1 MDETY
6 ASTVLFEKL
15 CVESCDD
22 VPIHELMHLRFSY
35 EIDRESYSVMIRQS
49 EVVLDLGM
57 TVPVRAE
64 SGVELVHPG
73 RTVKCL
79 MRQ

>member
-22 VPIHELMHLRFSY
+22 VPTHELMRSRFSY

-49 EVVLDLGM
+49 EVILDLGM
-57 TVPVRAE
+57 IVPMKAG
-64 SGVELVHPG
+64 SGVELVHPD
-73 RTVKCL
+73 RIAKCL
-79 MRQ
+79 TRQ